1 MYNNIPSIK
10 GKKKK
15 NFYTCQ
21 QVVLPKK
28 MVGVSLG
35 HLYLT
40 KKKMKSLFDLVKEV
54 GKSQI
59 GLTYS
64 IDFYDDGKIS
74 IDIISRNL
82 NESGRVDKYI
92 VFSKIVN
99 LPFE

>member
-1 MYNNIPSIK
+1 
-10 GKKKK
+10 
-15 NFYTCQ
+15 
-21 QVVLPKK
+21 
-28 MVGVSLG
+28 
-35 HLYLT
+35 
-40 KKKMKSLFDLVKEV
+40 MKSLFDLVKEV